1 MGDSHDFT
9 PLHCIE
15 PLIPADVLQARI
27 RELGA
32 QISRDFEG
40 QEVLLVGVLKG
51 AFMFLA
57 DLARAIDNLVVID
70 FLGVSSYGS
79 STTTTG
85 VVRITRDLTWP
96 ITDRNVILV
105 EDIIDTGLTMNY
117 LQEYLGTR
125 HPRALKVCTLLHKPA
140 RTRVETPID
149 YKGFTIDDHFVIGY
163 GLDYDGRYR
172 NLPYVGVCTE
182 IPEK

>member
-1 MGDSHDFT
+1 MGESHDFT
-9 PLHCIE
+9 PLGCIE
-15 PLIPADVLQARI
+15 PLLTTEALQARI

-32 QISRDFEG
+32 EISRDFAG

-57 DLARAIDNLVVID
+57 DLARAVDTRVVID

-85 VVRITRDLTWP
+85 VVRITRDLSWP
-96 ITDRNVILV
+96 VTDRNVILV

-117 LQEYLGTR
+117 LIEYLGTR
-125 HPRALKVCTLLHKPA
+125 HPRSIKVCTLLHKPA
-140 RTRVETPID
+140 RTRVETPIH

-172 NLPYVGVCTE
+172 NLPYVGVCRE
-182 IPEK
+182 LP

>member
-9 PLHCIE
+9 PLGRIE
-15 PLIPADVLQARI
+15 PLIPTERLQARI

-32 QISRDFEG
+32 EISRDFAG

-51 AFMFLA
+51 AFMFLS

-85 VVRITRDLTWP
+85 VVRITRDLTWS
-96 ITDRNVILV
+96 ITDRNVVIV

-117 LQEYLGTR
+117 LLDYLGTR
-125 HPRALKVCTLLHKPA
+125 HPRAIKVCTLLHKPA
-140 RTRVETPID
+140 RTRVLTPID
-149 YKGFTIDDHFVIGY
+149 YKGFTIDDQFVIGY

-182 IPEK
+182 IPGQ

>member
-1 MGDSHDFT
+1 MGEPHDFT
-9 PLHCIE
+9 PLHRIE
-15 PLIPADVLQARI
+15 TLIPASDLQARV

-32 QISRDFEG
+32 QISRDFAG

-57 DLARAIDNLVVID
+57 DLARAIDNLVVVD

-96 ITDRNVILV
+96 ITDRNVIVV

-117 LQEYLGTR
+117 LLEYLGTR

-140 RTRVETPID
+140 RTRVQTSID
-149 YKGFTIDDHFVIGY
+149 YTGFTIDDHFVIGY

-172 NLPYVGVCTE
+172 NLPFVGVCTE
-182 IPEK
+182 IPE